1 MLDWYLI
8 WMLFYW
14 NVPGNCNFLPICFG
28 TCAFVPEELM
38 MDLLLVWVEYPPYQ
52 IKALKLARACG
63 VPAVGVWVV
72 DCWQWLSGHYCHH
85 SFHIFF
91 FSVTTFSHR
100 SARITKL
107 ISQKLFRLPKNLGI
121 DTFPDP
127 ISHFGAPWWQFLIL
141 KAVRRCR
148 RWASA
153 PFAARLVLVFVNVWF
168 VVWRRC
174 YNKKM

>member
-1 MLDWYLI
+1 MVMLDWYLI

-72 DCWQWLSGHYCHH
+72 DCWQ
-85 SFHIFF
+85 
-91 FSVTTFSHR
+91 
-100 SARITKL
+100 KL
-107 ISQKLFRLPKNLGI
+107 LRMPKNLGV
-121 DTFPDP
+121 DTFLDP
-127 ISHFGAPWWQFLIL
+127 VGYFGGPWPFLIL
-141 KAVRRCR
+141 QEVQRCR
-148 RWASA
+148 R
-153 PFAARLVLVFVNVWF
+153 
-168 VVWRRC
+168 
-174 YNKKM
+174 

>member
-1 MLDWYLI
+1 MVMLDWYLI

-107 ISQKLFRLPKNLGI
+107 ISQKLFRLPFWGTLVAIFYFEGSAALQAMSEC
-121 DTFPDP
+121 P
-127 ISHFGAPWWQFLIL
+127 I
-141 KAVRRCR
+141 
-148 RWASA
+148 
-153 PFAARLVLVFVNVWF
+153 AARLVFRTSSW
-168 VVWRRC
+168 
-174 YNKKM
+174 